1 MKSYEYMG
9 VKVEYTDNDNS
20 GFMFFYCDI
29 VDGVYTNRT
38 NINMKIKETLEKE

>member
-9 VKVEYTDNDNS
+9 VKIDYIDNDPS

-29 VDGVYTNRT
+29 VDGMYTNRV
-38 NINMKIKETLEKE
+38 NIQMKIKEILANK